1 MIFRLQKNLAFSN
14 IPKRNVSLKNTID
27 FRFGADFTPAP
38 NNIKPFSIS
47 PPKPTFPNNDKDRHY
62 VVQRIGTVV
71 HTNSSFKF
79 AGTISNYKN
88 ISSPVNFSF
97 KPTETAENL
106 NIFAAAWQSSI
117 IGVPHSWN
125 FHSFATTSGIDSQQ
139 FGKPGLRNDTS
150 YIKPN
155 GYESVLYGRPTVFNL
170 DKYVYPSAWQSSVVP
185 KPERAINKNRPIRPV
200 GYVATSFGGS
210 LVYNSA
216 FEIKVGGW
224 QSSEVSKSAIIANK
238 NKPLLPQSFVA
249 TSMGYPKAHN
259 SDQHI
264 KASGWQSS
272 RLDGAANVFN
282 HYKNIYPQSFTSSS
296 FGSAIAHNKT
306 SVIGA
311 KGWQVSA
318 VGTPEQVVNYNK
330 TLLPSSF
337 RSSQAGTPL
346 VYNLTQY
353 RYLNGFDASSYGVA
367 YLMGGVKYLTPQGYD
382 ASGFGKAGL
391 INTTAD
397 QTAKPTGINSLV
409 MPAPSVSP
417 RMLYPTGIASPVL
430 GRPDVRDPAIKPMG
444 ELHTSYGTPTV
455 WFHTRPLSPNGIL
468 SYQSGY
474 PRVADPTQF
483 AYPPSLLT
491 SAIFGDTAIRNLS
504 FKVSV
509 PAIFDGGFSDY
520 TTLTNSN
527 RYYKPSGINSLVIG
541 AASITNKTPSIFV
554 DGINP
559 YDVGTPA
566 IGHAIRTV
574 VPTGFD
580 HLLFG
585 RAVLTKTPELK
596 TIGHQSSV
604 VGQAWI
610 SHKNRTIDLIQK
622 GISSFKAG
630 EPTVWYGQRPVKTLG
645 WQTASYG
652 NPTLTHEVRQ
662 VLGQGFKRDA
672 YGMPWVSFGT
682 RRLEPVGIYKDFPS
696 NHMVGGTQTIKPA
709 GYEATLWGE
718 RIIPESQSIQ
728 PLGFS
733 GLWGTATVDLHT
745 KYIAPVGYISVGH
758 QPADRWGDITV
769 YNKLQYIVQEFDV
782 NSGLVPPKW
791 SDWTAIANRNIQMNV
806 TGFANQR
813 FGYSQID
820 NNATPLLPNG
830 IEPPAI
836 TIGMISHGVR
846 AVTPEAIEAPPIST
860 WGVVH
865 NGARVI
871 APLGHTHTQWGND
884 GTVVNTR
891 REYRNVGR
899 IDSLETGT
907 PMIAYR
913 IRTIDIEPRYSIA
926 PPQINL
932 PTIDLYTRYVGFN
945 GYETVKYGLPSLSIH
960 FNIIGPSWRYRDDF
974 GESVVRNVTPEL
986 QAGAFDSQEFGR
998 ASIRTQWRHVQ
1009 AQGDTATLFG
1019 SAMIADTKQQIGLR
1033 GWQDSIISQ
1042 LHTVTKTGTPPYTT
1056 QNIWLQNE
1064 SNPSADGFG
1073 IEPTSKP
1080 SEPGLNQNVLYARG
1094 FIATKFGEAV
1104 VSSNNLYIEIGI
1116 STVNIPVNSATIVE
1130 NRVRAISPEGID
1142 NTIRITD
1149 EHMVTPFYIKPSS
1162 FNHPGDYSSFSQGD
1176 KFGHPR
1182 VDNRHRQIYPRGHQS
1197 SNVGYNARVELHTRY
1212 IIPPTIRG
1220 FAMGFPE
1227 IPFTPKTIDIKDYGF
1242 NSEQHGRASIDY
1254 PPYIGPQ
1261 TIGAKGLNS
1270 FNTGTSRVELLH
1282 RNITASGRDSLAMG
1296 RSISNDTPYMWQ
1308 GLRVGEF
1315 VPMSIG
1321 AGDTSLFGDTAI
1333 GLRVR
1338 EIPVEGFVA
1347 FRSEYEPARFKDRMK
1362 VIGSLTN
1369 NPLTQGVTA
1378 VGIGSEAMGNPSIK
1392 PAQHFIRPDGNSD
1405 QFRKGAF

>member
-1 MIFRLQKNLAFSN
+1 MSDYMPPAGNVITLDFKGELYTPPLGNVVALDFSTQTGPVGETQYLFPTTIASQSIGSPSLINSREYVSPVGVNLSEYGKPAL
-14 IPKRNVSLKNTID
+14 RNNTIIV
-27 FRFGADFTPAP
+27 GA
-38 NNIKPFSIS
+38 
-47 PPKPTFPNNDKDRHY
+47 R
-62 VVQRIGTVV
+62 
-71 HTNSSFKF
+71 
-79 AGTISNYKN
+79 
-88 ISSPVNFSF
+88 
-97 KPTETAENL
+97 
-106 NIFAAAWQSSI
+106 
-117 IGVPHSWN
+117 
-125 FHSFATTSGIDSQQ
+125 
-139 FGKPGLRNDTS
+139 
-150 YIKPN
+150 
-155 GYESVLYGRPTVFNL
+155 
-170 DKYVYPSAWQSSVVP
+170 
-185 KPERAINKNRPIRPV
+185 
-200 GYVATSFGGS
+200 
-210 LVYNSA
+210 
-216 FEIKVGGW
+216 GW
-224 QSSEVSKSAIIANK
+224 QSSAVGRPPSVVSYFK
-238 NKPLLPQSFVA
+238 
-249 TSMGYPKAHN
+249 
-259 SDQHI
+259 D
-264 KASGWQSS
+264 
-272 RLDGAANVFN
+272 
-282 HYKNIYPQSFTSSS
+282 IYP
-296 FGSAIAHNKT
+296 
-306 SVIGA
+306 
-311 KGWQVSA
+311 
-318 VGTPEQVVNYNK
+318 
-330 TLLPSSF
+330 PSIDSNLYG
-337 RSSQAGTPL
+337 RPL

-353 RYLNGFDASSYGVA
+353 RTMRGFDASEYGKP
-367 YLMGGVKYLTPQGYD
+367 YLMGGVKYLSPRGYD
-382 ASGFGKAGL
+382 ASDFGKISL
-391 INTTAD
+391 VNTTAN
-397 QTAKPTGINSLV
+397 QEAKPKGIDSLA
-409 MPAPSVSP
+409 MPAPNVSP
-417 RMLYPTGIASPVL
+417 RMLYPTGIASPAL
-430 GRPDVRDPAIKPMG
+430 GRPDVRDPAIKPLG
-444 ELHTSYGTPTV
+444 ELHTSYGVPTV
-455 WFHTRPLSPNGIL
+455 WFHTRPLSPNGML

-541 AASITNKTPSIFV
+541 AVSIINKTPSIFV
-554 DGINP
+554 DGIKP

-585 RAVLTKTPELK
+585 RAVLTKTPE
-596 TIGHQSSV
+596 IFPRGHQSSAI
-604 VGQAWI
+604 GQSWI

-622 GISSFKAG
+622 GINSFKAG
-630 EPTVWYGQRPVKTLG
+630 EPTVWYGQRPISSKS
-645 WQTASYG
+645 WQSGRYG
-652 NPTLTHEVRQ
+652 QAVLTHEVRE

-672 YGMPWVSFGT
+672 YGIPWVSFGT

-728 PLGFS
+728 PLGFRES
-733 GLWGTATVDLHT
+733 WGNATVDLHT
-745 KYIAPVGYISVGH
+745 KYIAPVGYISVGQ

-806 TGFANQR
+806 TGFASQR

-871 APLGHTHTQWGND
+871 APLGHDHTQWGND

-960 FNIIGPSWRYRDDF
+960 FNIIGPSWSHRDDF

-986 QAGAFDSQEFGR
+986 LVGAFDSQEFGR

-1019 SAMIADTKQQIGLR
+1019 SAMIADTKQQIALR

-1064 SNPSADGFG
+1064 SRPWLDGFG
-1073 IEPTSKP
+1073 IKPTSSP
-1080 SEPGLNQNVLYARG
+1080 SSPGLNQNVLYARG
-1094 FIATKFGEAV
+1094 FIATRFGEAI
-1104 VSSNNLYIEIGI
+1104 VSSNNLYIDYGI
-1116 STVNIPVNSATIVE
+1116 SIKNFGAGTSIKNQ
-1130 NRVRAISPEGID
+1130 NRFIDVTGID
-1142 NTIRITD
+1142 NTIKTGD
-1149 EHMVTPFYIKPSS
+1149 ELMVTPFYVKPRS
-1162 FNHPGDYSSFSQGD
+1162 FNQPRDSWTFNSDD
-1176 KFGHPR
+1176 KFGNTR
-1182 VDNRHRQIYPRGHQS
+1182 TTNQHRTIYPLGHS
-1197 SNVGYNARVELHTRY
+1197 SSRVGSNARAELQTRY
-1212 IIPPTIRG
+1212 IEPPTIRG

-1227 IPFTPKTIDIKDYGF
+1227 IPFTPKTIDVKDYGF
-1242 NSEQHGRASIDY
+1242 NSEQYGRATVER
-1254 PPYIGPQ
+1254 PPYTGPQ
-1261 TIGAKGLNS
+1261 TIVGRG
-1270 FNTGTSRVELLH
+1270 FNNQAYGITRVELLH
-1282 RNITASGRDSLAMG
+1282 RNIIASGRDSLTMG

-1321 AGDTSLFGDTAI
+1321 AGDTSVFGDTRI

-1347 FRSEYEPARFKDRMK
+1347 FRSEYEPVRFKDRMK
-1362 VIGSLTN
+1362 VTRSN
-1369 NPLTQGVTA
+1369 NSAEDNLTQSINA
-1378 VGIGSEAMGNPSIK
+1378 MGINSEAIGAIETK
-1392 PAQHFIRPDGNSD
+1392 WGQQFIRPDGNSD
-1405 QFRKGAF
+1405 QFRKGGYHA

>member
-1 MIFRLQKNLAFSN
+1 MGIYAPPSYNEINMILRGGYTPPLSYGYNIIVGTAGLYSYLPPYYQNINAVLKSGYTPPLSYNYHVTIEKKLAETTPAVEQFILN
-14 IPKRNVSLKNTID
+14 TGDIPPNEIPENTKVYNKTTILSSIGGFLSEQVSAGNAVYQRQFVSLGYTKHRITSHALLLRDPSYNPDINYRHVNLYEHGISTLFSKPTIRNKNETISSVSLYDQLTVGGASNVYLSNTIA
-27 FRFGADFTPAP
+27 R
-38 NNIKPFSIS
+38 
-47 PPKPTFPNNDKDRHY
+47 PK
-62 VVQRIGTVV
+62 
-71 HTNSSFKF
+71 
-79 AGTISNYKN
+79 
-88 ISSPVNFSF
+88 
-97 KPTETAENL
+97 
-106 NIFAAAWQSSI
+106 
-117 IGVPHSWN
+117 
-125 FHSFATTSGIDSQQ
+125 
-139 FGKPGLRNDTS
+139 
-150 YIKPN
+150 
-155 GYESVLYGRPTVFNL
+155 
-170 DKYVYPSAWQSSVVP
+170 
-185 KPERAINKNRPIRPV
+185 
-200 GYVATSFGGS
+200 
-210 LVYNSA
+210 
-216 FEIKVGGW
+216 GW
-224 QSSEVSKSAIIANK
+224 QSSEVGRFASVVNNNK
-238 NKPLLPQSFVA
+238 NISPHSWV
-249 TSMGYPKAHN
+249 
-259 SDQHI
+259 
-264 KASGWQSS
+264 
-272 RLDGAANVFN
+272 
-282 HYKNIYPQSFTSSS
+282 
-296 FGSAIAHNKT
+296 
-306 SVIGA
+306 
-311 KGWQVSA
+311 
-318 VGTPEQVVNYNK
+318 
-330 TLLPSSF
+330 
-337 RSSQAGTPL
+337 SSQAGTPL

-353 RYLNGFDASSYGVA
+353 RYLSGFDASRYGVA
-367 YLMGGVKYLTPQGYD
+367 YLMGGVKYLTLYGISSN
-382 ASGFGKAGL
+382 AFGPAVVT
-391 INTTAD
+391 NTTAD
-397 QTAKPTGINSLV
+397 QTARPTGINSLV
-409 MPAPSVSP
+409 VPSPSVSP
-417 RMLYPTGIASPVL
+417 RMIAPTGISAPILSK
-430 GRPDVRDPAIKPMG
+430 PDVRDPAIKPLG
-444 ELHTSYGTPTV
+444 ETHTSYGVPTV

-527 RYYKPSGINSLVIG
+527 RYYNPSGINSLAIG

-554 DGINP
+554 DGIKP

-585 RAVLTKTPELK
+585 RAVLTKTPE
-596 TIGHQSSV
+596 IFPRGHQSSAI
-604 VGQAWI
+604 GQSWI

-622 GISSFKAG
+622 GINSFKAG
-630 EPTVWYGQRPVKTLG
+630 EPTVWYGQRPVRTVG
-645 WQTASYG
+645 WQAASYG
-652 NPTLTHEVRQ
+652 SPILTHEVRE

-672 YGMPWVSFGT
+672 YGIPWVSFGT
-682 RRLEPVGIYKDFPS
+682 RRLDPVGIYKDFPS

-728 PLGFS
+728 PLGFRES
-733 GLWGTATVDLHT
+733 WGNATVDLHT
-745 KYIAPVGYISVGH
+745 KYIAPVGYISVGQ

-791 SDWTAIANRNIQMNV
+791 SEWTAIANRNIQMNV
-806 TGFANQR
+806 TGFASQR

-846 AVTPEAIEAPPIST
+846 AVTPEAIEAPLIST

-865 NGARVI
+865 NDARVI
-871 APLGHTHTQWGND
+871 APLGHAHTQCGDD

-932 PTIDLYTRYVGFN
+932 PTIDLYTRYVSFR
-945 GYETVKYGLPSLSIH
+945 GYETTKYGLPSLSIH
-960 FNIIGPSWRYRDDF
+960 FNIIGPSWRHRDDF
-974 GESVVRNVTPEL
+974 GESVVRNLTPEL
-986 QAGAFDSQEFGR
+986 LVGAFDSQEFGR

-1064 SNPSADGFG
+1064 SQPWLDGFG
-1073 IEPTSKP
+1073 IKPTSEP
-1080 SEPGLNQNVLYARG
+1080 SRPGLNQNVLYARG
-1094 FIATKFGEAV
+1094 FIATKFGEAI
-1104 VSSNNLYIEIGI
+1104 VSSNNLYIDIGI
-1116 STVNIPVNSATIVE
+1116 YIKNFGAGTSIKNQNRFIDVAGMDYSITVSKDL
-1130 NRVRAISPEGID
+1130 R
-1142 NTIRITD
+1142 
-1149 EHMVTPFYIKPSS
+1149 VTPFYIEPDS
-1162 FNHPGDYSSFSQGD
+1162 FNHPYDRWTFNGDN
-1176 KFGHPR
+1176 KFGR
-1182 VDNRHRQIYPRGHQS
+1182 TVVTNQHRAIYPRGHSS
-1197 SNVGYNARVELHTRY
+1197 SNVGYGGRVVLYTRY
-1212 IIPPTIRG
+1212 VEPPTIRG

-1227 IPFTPKTIDIKDYGF
+1227 IPFTPKTIDVTDYGF
-1242 NSEQHGRASIDY
+1242 DSARYGSATVER
-1254 PPYIGPQ
+1254 PPYTGPQ
-1261 TIGAKGLNS
+1261 DIKGRGFNS
-1270 FNTGTSRVELLH
+1270 LSISSNHRVELLH
-1282 RNITASGRDSLAMG
+1282 RELLAVGSNHLRMG

-1315 VPMSIG
+1315 VPMSIS
-1321 AGDTSLFGDTAI
+1321 AGDTSVFGDTRI

-1378 VGIGSEAMGNPSIK
+1378 VGISSEEMGSVGIK
-1392 PAQHFIRPDGNSD
+1392 LGQHFITPDGNAD
-1405 QFRKGAF
+1405 QFRKSGYSAEFGAPTISG

>member
-1 MIFRLQKNLAFSN
+1 MGTYAPPFYNELDRVIKGGYTPPLSYGLTLILISDGLYSYLPSDYQNITAILKLGYVPPLSYGVTVVLERVLDDDVPAVEQFVFNAGGFDSLVVGGSNQVYQRQFISIGYPKRRNTSNATLSYNANYIGSTRYRKIDLYEHGISTLFSN
-14 IPKRNVSLKNTID
+14 PTVDNGNRAISGAGLRDQSSFGNANNVYLSNTI
-27 FRFGADFTPAP
+27 A
-38 NNIKPFSIS
+38 KPI
-47 PPKPTFPNNDKDRHY
+47 
-62 VVQRIGTVV
+62 
-71 HTNSSFKF
+71 
-79 AGTISNYKN
+79 
-88 ISSPVNFSF
+88 
-97 KPTETAENL
+97 
-106 NIFAAAWQSSI
+106 
-117 IGVPHSWN
+117 
-125 FHSFATTSGIDSQQ
+125 
-139 FGKPGLRNDTS
+139 
-150 YIKPN
+150 
-155 GYESVLYGRPTVFNL
+155 
-170 DKYVYPSAWQSSVVP
+170 
-185 KPERAINKNRPIRPV
+185 
-200 GYVATSFGGS
+200 
-210 LVYNSA
+210 
-216 FEIKVGGW
+216 GW
-224 QSSEVSKSAIIANK
+224 QSSNLGNLATVINK
-238 NKPLLPQSFVA
+238 NKNAYPTSFDASLYGKPL
-249 TSMGYPKAHN
+249 
-259 SDQHI
+259 I
-264 KASGWQSS
+264 
-272 RLDGAANVFN
+272 
-282 HYKNIYPQSFTSSS
+282 
-296 FGSAIAHNKT
+296 
-306 SVIGA
+306 
-311 KGWQVSA
+311 
-318 VGTPEQVVNYNK
+318 
-330 TLLPSSF
+330 
-337 RSSQAGTPL
+337 
-346 VYNLTQY
+346 YNLTQY
-353 RYLNGFDASSYGVA
+353 RYLAGYDASRYGNA
-367 YLMGGVKYLTPQGYD
+367 YLMGGVKYLSPRGYD
-382 ASGFGKAGL
+382 ASSFGKIEL
-391 INTTAD
+391 LNTTAN
-397 QTAKPTGINSLV
+397 QEAKPKGIDSLS

-417 RMLYPTGIASPVL
+417 RMLYPTGIASPLL

-520 TTLTNSN
+520 VTLTNSN
-527 RYYKPSGINSLVIG
+527 RYYKPSGINSLAIG
-541 AASITNKTPSIFV
+541 AASITNKTPSVFV
-554 DGINP
+554 ESIKPFDT
-559 YDVGTPA
+559 GTPA
-566 IGHAIRTV
+566 IGHAIRFV
-574 VPTGFD
+574 APTGFD

-604 VGQAWI
+604 IGQAWI

-630 EPTVWYGQRPVKTLG
+630 ELTTWYGQRPVKTLG

-652 NPTLTHEVRQ
+652 NPTLTHEVRE

-672 YGMPWVSFGT
+672 YGIPWVSFGT
-682 RRLEPVGIYKDFPS
+682 RSIEPTGIYKDFPS

-728 PLGFS
+728 PLGFRE
-733 GLWGTATVDLHT
+733 LWGNATVDLHT
-745 KYIAPVGYISVGH
+745 KYIAPVGYISVGQ

-806 TGFANQR
+806 TGFASQR

-820 NNATPLLPNG
+820 NNATPLLPAG
-830 IEPPAI
+830 IEPPPI
-836 TIGMISHGVR
+836 TIGMISHGIR
-846 AVTPEAIEAPPIST
+846 AIAPEAIEAPPISA

-865 NGARVI
+865 NGARVL
-871 APLGHTHTQWGND
+871 APLSHAHTQWGND

-932 PTIDLYTRYVGFN
+932 PTIDLYTRYVSFR
-945 GYETVKYGLPSLSIH
+945 GYETTKYGLPSLSIH
-960 FNIIGPSWRYRDDF
+960 FNIIGPSWRHRDDF
-974 GESVVRNVTPEL
+974 GESVVRNLTPEL
-986 QAGAFDSQEFGR
+986 LVGAFDSQEFGR

-1033 GWQDSIISQ
+1033 GWQDSVISQ

-1064 SNPSADGFG
+1064 SNPSNDGFG
-1073 IEPTSKP
+1073 IKPTSKP
-1080 SEPGLNQNVLYARG
+1080 SSPGLNQNVIYHRG
-1094 FIATKFGEAV
+1094 HNSQKFGETFV
-1104 VSSNNLYIEIGI
+1104 YSNNLLIDIGI
-1116 STVNIPVNSATIVE
+1116 STVNIPTNSPTRIE
-1130 NRVRAISPEGID
+1130 NRSRELKPESID
-1142 NTIRITD
+1142 NTIVVGKKHR
-1149 EHMVTPFYIKPSS
+1149 VSPSYIRPMG
-1162 FNHPGDYSSFSQGD
+1162 FNHPEEKRGSDNY
-1176 KFGHPR
+1176 KFGR
-1182 VDNRHRQIYPRGHQS
+1182 TVVTNQHRAIYQHGNSS
-1197 SNVGYNARVELHTRY
+1197 SNVSYGARVELQTRY

-1227 IPFTPKTIDIKDYGF
+1227 IPFTPKTIDVKDYGF
-1242 NSEQHGRASIDY
+1242 NSEQHGRATIDY
-1254 PPYIGPQ
+1254 PPYTGPQ
-1261 TIGAKGLNS
+1261 TIGAKGVNS
-1270 FNTGTSRVELLH
+1270 FNAGTSRVELFIRTVLAAG
-1282 RNITASGRDSLAMG
+1282 RNSLAMG
-1296 RSISNDTPYMWQ
+1296 KSLSNDTPYMWQ
-1308 GLRVGEF
+1308 GLRIGEF

-1321 AGDTSLFGDTAI
+1321 AGDTSVFGDTAI

-1338 EIPVEGFVA
+1338 EIPLEGFVA

-1378 VGIGSEAMGNPSIK
+1378 GGIDSQAMGNPSIK

>member
-1 MIFRLQKNLAFSN
+1 MSDYMPPAGNVITLDFKGEPYTPPLGNVVALDFSTQTG
-14 IPKRNVSLKNTID
+14 PV
-27 FRFGADFTPAP
+27 GATQYLFPA
-38 NNIKPFSIS
+38 
-47 PPKPTFPNNDKDRHY
+47 
-62 VVQRIGTVV
+62 
-71 HTNSSFKF
+71 
-79 AGTISNYKN
+79 A
-88 ISSPVNFSF
+88 
-97 KPTETAENL
+97 
-106 NIFAAAWQSSI
+106 
-117 IGVPHSWN
+117 
-125 FHSFATTSGIDSQQ
+125 IDSQSIGSPSLINSREYVSPVGVHASEY
-139 FGKPGLRNDTS
+139 GKPALRNNT
-150 YIKPN
+150 I
-155 GYESVLYGRPTVFNL
+155 
-170 DKYVYPSAWQSSVVP
+170 
-185 KPERAINKNRPIRPV
+185 IV
-200 GYVATSFGGS
+200 GAR
-210 LVYNSA
+210 
-216 FEIKVGGW
+216 GW
-224 QSSEVSKSAIIANK
+224 QSSAVGRPPSVISYFK
-238 NKPLLPQSFVA
+238 
-249 TSMGYPKAHN
+249 
-259 SDQHI
+259 D
-264 KASGWQSS
+264 
-272 RLDGAANVFN
+272 
-282 HYKNIYPQSFTSSS
+282 IYP
-296 FGSAIAHNKT
+296 
-306 SVIGA
+306 
-311 KGWQVSA
+311 
-318 VGTPEQVVNYNK
+318 
-330 TLLPSSF
+330 PSIDSNLYG
-337 RSSQAGTPL
+337 RPL

-353 RYLNGFDASSYGVA
+353 RTMRGFDASEYGKP
-367 YLMGGVKYLTPQGYD
+367 YLMGGVKYLLPRGYD
-382 ASGFGKAGL
+382 ASDFGKISL
-391 INTTAD
+391 VNTTAN
-397 QTAKPTGINSLV
+397 QEAKPKGIDSLAI
-409 MPAPSVSP
+409 PAPSVSP

-430 GRPDVRDPAIKPMG
+430 GRPDVRDPAVKPIG
-444 ELHTSYGTPTV
+444 ELHTSYGVPTV

-527 RYYKPSGINSLVIG
+527 RYYKPSGINSLAIG
-541 AASITNKTPSIFV
+541 VASITNKTPSIFV
-554 DGINP
+554 DGIKP
-559 YDVGTPA
+559 YDVGMPA

-652 NPTLTHEVRQ
+652 RPTLTHEVRE

-672 YGMPWVSFGT
+672 YGIPWVSFGT

-709 GYEATLWGE
+709 GYKATLWGE

-728 PLGFS
+728 PLGFRES
-733 GLWGTATVDLHT
+733 WGTATVDLHT
-745 KYIAPVGYISVGH
+745 KYVAPVGYISVGQ

-769 YNKLQYIVQEFDV
+769 YNKLQYIIQEFDI

-791 SDWTAIANRNIQMNV
+791 SGWTAIANRNIQMNV
-806 TGFANQR
+806 TGFASQR

-836 TIGMISHGVR
+836 TIGMISHGIR
-846 AVTPEAIEAPPIST
+846 AIAPEAMEAPPMST

-871 APLGHTHTQWGND
+871 APLGHVCTQWGND

-932 PTIDLYTRYVGFN
+932 PTIDLHTRYVSFR
-945 GYETVKYGLPSLSIH
+945 GYETTKYGLPSLSIH
-960 FNIIGPSWRYRDDF
+960 FNIIGPSWRHRDDF
-974 GESVVRNVTPEL
+974 GESVVRNLTPEL
-986 QAGAFDSQEFGR
+986 LAGAFDSQEFGR

-1033 GWQDSIISQ
+1033 GWQDSAISQ

-1064 SNPSADGFG
+1064 SDPSKDGFG
-1073 IEPTSKP
+1073 IKPTSKP
-1080 SEPGLNQNVLYARG
+1080 SNPGLNQNVLYARS
-1094 FIATKFGEAV
+1094 FVATKLGEATLH
-1104 VSSNNLYIEIGI
+1104 SNNLYIDIGI
-1116 STVNIPVNSATIVE
+1116 SIKNFGTGTSVRNQ
-1130 NRVRAISPEGID
+1130 NRYLDVVGID
-1142 NTIRITD
+1142 NTIKTGD
-1149 EHMVTPFYIKPSS
+1149 ELMVTPFYIKPRS
-1162 FNHPGDYSSFSQGD
+1162 FNYPGDYGSFSQGN
-1176 KFGHPR
+1176 KFGHT
-1182 VDNRHRQIYPRGHQS
+1182 VVTNQHRAIYPRGHQS
-1197 SNVGYNARVELHTRY
+1197 SNVGYNAKAELQTRY
-1212 IIPPTIRG
+1212 IEPPTIRG

-1227 IPFTPKTIDIKDYGF
+1227 IPFTPKTIDMKDYGF

-1254 PPYIGPQ
+1254 PPYTGPQ
-1261 TIGAKGLNS
+1261 TVAPRGINNLSMSSN
-1270 FNTGTSRVELLH
+1270 NRVELLH
-1282 RNITASGRDSLAMG
+1282 REVNTKGRDSLAMG

-1321 AGDTSLFGDTAI
+1321 AGDTSVFGETRI

-1338 EIPVEGFVA
+1338 EIPVEGFIA

-1362 VIGSLTN
+1362 VTRSNNQAEDSLI
-1369 NPLTQGVTA
+1369 QAISA
-1378 VGIGSEAMGNPSIK
+1378 VGISSESMGAVEVK
-1392 PAQHFIRPDGNSD
+1392 WGQQFIRPDGNSD
-1405 QFRKGAF
+1405 QFRKGGYHA

>member
-1 MIFRLQKNLAFSN
+1 MSDYIPPAGNVITLDFKGELYTPPLGNVVALDFSTQTGPVGETQYLFPTAIASQSIGSPSLINSREYVSPVGVNLSEYGKPAL
-14 IPKRNVSLKNTID
+14 RNNTIIV
-27 FRFGADFTPAP
+27 GA
-38 NNIKPFSIS
+38 
-47 PPKPTFPNNDKDRHY
+47 R
-62 VVQRIGTVV
+62 
-71 HTNSSFKF
+71 
-79 AGTISNYKN
+79 
-88 ISSPVNFSF
+88 
-97 KPTETAENL
+97 
-106 NIFAAAWQSSI
+106 
-117 IGVPHSWN
+117 
-125 FHSFATTSGIDSQQ
+125 
-139 FGKPGLRNDTS
+139 
-150 YIKPN
+150 
-155 GYESVLYGRPTVFNL
+155 
-170 DKYVYPSAWQSSVVP
+170 
-185 KPERAINKNRPIRPV
+185 
-200 GYVATSFGGS
+200 
-210 LVYNSA
+210 
-216 FEIKVGGW
+216 GW
-224 QSSEVSKSAIIANK
+224 QSSAVGRPPSVISYFK
-238 NKPLLPQSFVA
+238 
-249 TSMGYPKAHN
+249 
-259 SDQHI
+259 D
-264 KASGWQSS
+264 
-272 RLDGAANVFN
+272 
-282 HYKNIYPQSFTSSS
+282 IYP
-296 FGSAIAHNKT
+296 
-306 SVIGA
+306 
-311 KGWQVSA
+311 
-318 VGTPEQVVNYNK
+318 
-330 TLLPSSF
+330 PSIDSNLY
-337 RSSQAGTPL
+337 GKPL

-353 RYLNGFDASSYGVA
+353 RTMRGFDASQYGKP
-367 YLMGGVKYLTPQGYD
+367 YLMGGVKYLSPRGYD
-382 ASGFGKAGL
+382 ASVFGKTQA

-397 QTAKPTGINSLV
+397 QTAKPAGINSLAIS
-409 MPAPSVSP
+409 APNVSP
-417 RMLYPTGIASPVL
+417 RILYPSGFYNNGVYTNGKYETIKF
-430 GRPDVRDPAIKPMG
+430 GTPDVRDPAIKPIG
-444 ELHTSYGTPTV
+444 ETHTTYGTTTV

-520 TTLTNSN
+520 ATLTNSN
-527 RYYKPSGINSLVIG
+527 RYYKPSGINSLAIG
-541 AASITNKTPSIFV
+541 AASIINKTPSIFV
-554 DGINP
+554 DGIKP
-559 YDVGTPA
+559 YDVGMPA
-566 IGHAIRTV
+566 IGYAIRTV

-585 RAVLTKTPELK
+585 RAVLTKTPE
-596 TIGHQSSV
+596 IFPRGHQSSV
-604 VGQAWI
+604 IGQAWI

-630 EPTVWYGQRPVKTLG
+630 ELTVWYGQRPVKTLG

-652 NPTLTHEVRQ
+652 NPILTHEVRE
-662 VLGQGFKRDA
+662 VSGQGFNRDA
-672 YGMPWVSFGT
+672 YGIPWVSFGT

-728 PLGFS
+728 PLGFRES
-733 GLWGTATVDLHT
+733 WGTAAVDLYT
-745 KYIAPVGYISVGH
+745 KYIAPVGYISVGQ

-806 TGFANQR
+806 TGFASQR

-871 APLGHTHTQWGND
+871 APLGRTHTQWGND

-907 PMIAYR
+907 PMISYR

-932 PTIDLYTRYVGFN
+932 PTIDLYTKYIGFN

-960 FNIIGPSWRYRDDF
+960 FNIIGPSWSHRDDF

-986 QAGAFDSQEFGR
+986 QVGAFDSQEFGR

-1064 SNPSADGFG
+1064 SKPWLDGFG
-1073 IEPTSKP
+1073 IKPTSEP
-1080 SEPGLNQNVLYARG
+1080 SKVGLNQNVLYARS
-1094 FIATKFGEAV
+1094 FVATKFGEAI

-1149 EHMVTPFYIKPSS
+1149 DHMVTPFYVEPRS
-1162 FNHPGDYSSFSQGD
+1162 FNYAGDYSSFSQGR
-1176 KFGHPR
+1176 KFGQPR

-1197 SNVGYNARVELHTRY
+1197 SNVGYNARAELQTRY

-1220 FAMGFPE
+1220 FAMGYPE
-1227 IPFTPKTIDIKDYGF
+1227 IPFTPKTIDVKDYGF
-1242 NSEQHGRASIDY
+1242 DSAHYGSATVER
-1254 PPYIGPQ
+1254 PPYTGPQ
-1261 TIGAKGLNS
+1261 TVGVKGFNSQSIGAD
-1270 FNTGTSRVELLH
+1270 RVELLH

-1296 RSISNDTPYMWQ
+1296 RSIGNDTPYMWQ

-1321 AGDTSLFGDTAI
+1321 AGDTSVFGDTVI

-1362 VIGSLTN
+1362 VTRSNDQAEDSLIQAIG
-1369 NPLTQGVTA
+1369 A
-1378 VGIGSEAMGNPSIK
+1378 VGIRSEAMGAVEVK
-1392 PAQHFIRPDGNSD
+1392 WGQQFIRPDGNSD
-1405 QFRKGAF
+1405 QFRKGGYHA

>member
-1 MIFRLQKNLAFSN
+1 MTYAPPSLSLVVVLSQQVQAPSLPLDVTLASSV
-14 IPKRNVSLKNTID
+14 IRINVNG
-27 FRFGADFTPAP
+27 F
-38 NNIKPFSIS
+38 N
-47 PPKPTFPNNDKDRHY
+47 
-62 VVQRIGTVV
+62 
-71 HTNSSFKF
+71 
-79 AGTISNYKN
+79 AGTTSTGAQISNLNRYVGATGFN
-88 ISSPVNFSF
+88 SESISSPSISLE
-97 KPTETAENL
+97 KPTPTDLGVVILERRDVYPGFIWGVVLRPKGEVNTDITLSSYGFNSQSIGDNAFLE
-106 NIFAAAWQSSI
+106 SSI
-117 IGVPHSWN
+117 RSV
-125 FHSFATTSGIDSQQ
+125 FVSGIEPKFALGIPSIKNNNALVHVRGFNAGAYGNADVVN
-139 FGKPGLRNDTS
+139 RNQRITTQ
-150 YIKPN
+150 
-155 GYESVLYGRPTVFNL
+155 G
-170 DKYVYPSAWQSSVVP
+170 
-185 KPERAINKNRPIRPV
+185 
-200 GYVATSFGGS
+200 
-210 LVYNSA
+210 
-216 FEIKVGGW
+216 
-224 QSSEVSKSAIIANK
+224 
-238 NKPLLPQSFVA
+238 FVA
-249 TSMGYPKAHN
+249 TKIGNHLTYNLM
-259 SDQHI
+259 QFI
-264 KASGWQSS
+264 KAS
-272 RLDGAANVFN
+272 AFN
-282 HYKNIYPQSFTSSS
+282 S
-296 FGSAIAHNKT
+296 
-306 SVIGA
+306 
-311 KGWQVSA
+311 
-318 VGTPEQVVNYNK
+318 
-330 TLLPSSF
+330 
-337 RSSQAGTPL
+337 
-346 VYNLTQY
+346 
-353 RYLNGFDASSYGVA
+353 SSYGTA
-367 YLMGGVKYLTPQGYD
+367 YLIGGVRWLYAYGIGSL
-382 ASGFGKAGL
+382 GFGEISV
-391 INTTAD
+391 INTTAN
-397 QTAKPTGINSLV
+397 QTAKPKGINSLA
-409 MPAPSVSP
+409 MPAPNVSP

-430 GRPDVRDPAIKPMG
+430 GRPDVRDPAIKPIG
-444 ELHTSYGTPTV
+444 ELHTSYGVPTV

-527 RYYKPSGINSLVIG
+527 RYYKPSGINSLAIG
-541 AASITNKTPSIFV
+541 AASIINKTPSIFV
-554 DGINP
+554 DGIKP

-585 RAVLTKTPELK
+585 RAVLTKTPE
-596 TIGHQSSV
+596 IFPRGHQSSV
-604 VGQAWI
+604 IGQAWI
-610 SHKNRTIDLIQK
+610 SHKNRAIDLIQK

-630 EPTVWYGQRPVKTLG
+630 ELTVWYGQRPVKTPG

-652 NPTLTHEVRQ
+652 NPTLTHEVRE
-662 VLGQGFKRDA
+662 VLGQGFKRGA
-672 YGMPWVSFGT
+672 YGIPWVSFGT
-682 RRLEPVGIYKDFPS
+682 RSIEPTGIYKDFPS

-728 PLGFS
+728 PLGFRES
-733 GLWGTATVDLHT
+733 WGTATVDLHT
-745 KYIAPVGYISVGH
+745 KYIAPVGYISVGQ

-791 SDWTAIANRNIQMNV
+791 SEWTAIANRNIQMSV
-806 TGFANQR
+806 TGFASQR

-846 AVTPEAIEAPPIST
+846 VVTPEAIEAPHIST

-871 APLGHTHTQWGND
+871 APLGHAHTQCGDD

-913 IRTIDIEPRYSIA
+913 IRTIDIESRYSIA

-932 PTIDLYTRYVGFN
+932 PTIDLYTRYVSFR
-945 GYETVKYGLPSLSIH
+945 GYETTKYGLPSLSIH
-960 FNIIGPSWRYRDDF
+960 FNIIGPSWRHRDDF

-986 QAGAFDSQEFGR
+986 LVGAFDSQEFGR

-1033 GWQDSIISQ
+1033 GWQDSVISQ

-1064 SNPSADGFG
+1064 SKPWLDGFG
-1073 IEPTSKP
+1073 IKPTSEP
-1080 SEPGLNQNVLYARG
+1080 SRPGLNQNVLYARS
-1094 FIATKFGEAV
+1094 FVATKFGEAI
-1104 VSSNNLYIEIGI
+1104 VSSNNLYIDIGI
-1116 STVNIPVNSATIVE
+1116 SIKNFGTGTSVRNQ
-1130 NRVRAISPEGID
+1130 NRFIDVTGID
-1142 NTIRITD
+1142 NTIKTGD
-1149 EHMVTPFYIKPSS
+1149 ELMVTPFYIRPRS
-1162 FNHPGDYSSFSQGD
+1162 FNQPYDSWEFSISD
-1176 KFGHPR
+1176 KFGR
-1182 VDNRHRQIYPRGHQS
+1182 TVVTNQHRAIYPRGHS
-1197 SNVGYNARVELHTRY
+1197 SSSVGSNARAELQTRY

-1227 IPFTPKTIDIKDYGF
+1227 IPFTPKTINLNDYGF
-1242 NSEQHGRASIDY
+1242 DSARYGSATVER
-1254 PPYIGPQ
+1254 PPYTGPQ
-1261 TIGAKGLNS
+1261 TVGARG
-1270 FNTGTSRVELLH
+1270 FNNQAFGVDRVELLH
-1282 RNITASGRDSLAMG
+1282 RNVTASGHDSLRMG
-1296 RSISNDTPYMWQ
+1296 TRLANDKPYMWQ

-1321 AGDTSLFGDTAI
+1321 AGDTSVFGDTAI

-1378 VGIGSEAMGNPSIK
+1378 GGISSEEMGSVGIKLG
-1392 PAQHFIRPDGNSD
+1392 QHFITPDGNAD
-1405 QFRKGAF
+1405 QFRKSGYSAEFGAPTISG

>member
-1 MIFRLQKNLAFSN
+1 MSDYIPPAGNVITLDFKGEAYTPPLGNVVALDFSTQTGPVGETQYLFPTAIASQSIGSPSLINSREYVSPVGVNLSEYGTPAL
-14 IPKRNVSLKNTID
+14 RNNTI
-27 FRFGADFTPAP
+27 
-38 NNIKPFSIS
+38 I
-47 PPKPTFPNNDKDRHY
+47 
-62 VVQRIGTVV
+62 V
-71 HTNSSFKF
+71 
-79 AGTISNYKN
+79 
-88 ISSPVNFSF
+88 
-97 KPTETAENL
+97 
-106 NIFAAAWQSSI
+106 
-117 IGVPHSWN
+117 
-125 FHSFATTSGIDSQQ
+125 
-139 FGKPGLRNDTS
+139 
-150 YIKPN
+150 
-155 GYESVLYGRPTVFNL
+155 
-170 DKYVYPSAWQSSVVP
+170 
-185 KPERAINKNRPIRPV
+185 
-200 GYVATSFGGS
+200 
-210 LVYNSA
+210 
-216 FEIKVGGW
+216 
-224 QSSEVSKSAIIANK
+224 
-238 NKPLLPQSFVA
+238 
-249 TSMGYPKAHN
+249 
-259 SDQHI
+259 
-264 KASGWQSS
+264 
-272 RLDGAANVFN
+272 
-282 HYKNIYPQSFTSSS
+282 
-296 FGSAIAHNKT
+296 
-306 SVIGA
+306 GA
-311 KGWQVSA
+311 KGWQSSA
-318 VGTPEQVVNYNK
+318 VGRP
-330 TLLPSSF
+330 PSVISYF
-337 RSSQAGTPL
+337 KDIYPPSINSSLYGRPL

-353 RYLNGFDASSYGVA
+353 RTMRGFDASEYGRP
-367 YLMGGVKYLTPQGYD
+367 YLIGGVKYLTP
-382 ASGFGKAGL
+382 SSINSNVFGPL
-391 INTTAD
+391 VVTNTTAD
-397 QTAKPTGINSLV
+397 QTARPAGINSLV
-409 MPAPSVSP
+409 VPAPSVSP
-417 RMLYPTGIASPVL
+417 RMIAPSSISAPTL
-430 GRPDVRDPAIKPMG
+430 GKPDVRDPAIKPLG
-444 ELHTSYGTPTV
+444 ERHTSYGLPTV

-468 SYQSGY
+468 SYESGY

-483 AYPPSLLT
+483 VQAPSLLT

-509 PAIFDGGFSDY
+509 PSIYDGAFSDY

-527 RYYKPSGINSLVIG
+527 RYYKPTGINSLAIG

-554 DGINP
+554 EGIKP
-559 YDVGTPA
+559 YDTGTPA
-566 IGHAIRTV
+566 IGHAIRFV

-585 RAVLTKTPELK
+585 RTVLTKTPELK
-596 TIGHQSSV
+596 TIGHQSSAI
-604 VGQAWI
+604 GQSWI
-610 SHKNRTIDLIQK
+610 SHKDRNIDLIQK
-622 GISSFKAG
+622 GIDSFKAG
-630 EPTVWYGQRPVKTLG
+630 SVTVWYGQRPVKTLG

-652 NPTLTHEVRQ
+652 SPILTHEVRE

-672 YGMPWVSFGT
+672 YGIPWVSFGT

-696 NHMVGGTQTIKPA
+696 NHMVGGTQTIKPV

-728 PLGFS
+728 PLGFRE
-733 GLWGTATVDLHT
+733 LWGIATVDLHT
-745 KYIAPVGYISVGH
+745 NYIAPVGYISVGQ

-806 TGFANQR
+806 TGFASQR

-830 IEPPAI
+830 IEPPPI

-871 APLGHTHTQWGND
+871 APLGHAHTQWGND

-960 FNIIGPSWRYRDDF
+960 FNIIGPSWRHRDDF

-986 QAGAFDSQEFGR
+986 QVGAFDSQEFGR

-1064 SNPSADGFG
+1064 SNPNKDGFG
-1073 IEPTSKP
+1073 IKPTSEP
-1080 SEPGLNQNVLYARG
+1080 SRPGLNQNVLYARS
-1094 FIATKFGEAV
+1094 FVATKFGEAI
-1104 VSSNNLYIEIGI
+1104 VSSNNLYIDIGI
-1116 STVNIPVNSATIVE
+1116 SIKNFGTGTSIKNQ
-1130 NRVRAISPEGID
+1130 NRIIDVAGID
-1142 NTIRITD
+1142 NSIVVSRD
-1149 EHMVTPFYIKPSS
+1149 HGVTPFYIRPRS
-1162 FNHPGDYSSFSQGD
+1162 FNQAYDGWEFGNDD
-1176 KFGHPR
+1176 KFG
-1182 VDNRHRQIYPRGHQS
+1182 VTEVTNQHRTIYPRGHTS
-1197 SNVGYNARVELHTRY
+1197 SNVGNGAKAELQTRY

-1242 NSEQHGRASIDY
+1242 DSAAYGTAVVAP
-1254 PPYIGPQ
+1254 PPYTGPQ
-1261 TIGAKGLNS
+1261 TIAARG
-1270 FNTGTSRVELLH
+1270 FNNQAFGIDRVELLH

-1308 GLRVGEF
+1308 GLRIGEF

-1321 AGDTSLFGDTAI
+1321 AGDTSVFGATAI

-1338 EIPVEGFVA
+1338 EIQLEGFVA
-1347 FRSEYEPARFKDRMK
+1347 FRSEYEPIKFKERMRVSRSSNQSSDR
-1362 VIGSLTN
+1362 
-1369 NPLTQGVTA
+1369 LTQGIDA
-1378 VGIGSEAMGNPSIK
+1378 LGINSQAMGTIGIK
-1392 PAQHFIRPDGNSD
+1392 WGQHFIRPDGNAD
-1405 QFRKGAF
+1405 QFRKSSYSAEFGAPTISG

>member
-1 MIFRLQKNLAFSN
+1 MTYTPPQGNLVELSFDGVDYSAPQGNLVALDFSEVGAVVGDTQYILPPPIDSFVAGTTDIILRYRPIDLTDGISQTEVGKPLVYN
-14 IPKRNVSLKNTID
+14 YNTI
-27 FRFGADFTPAP
+27 A
-38 NNIKPFSIS
+38 KP
-47 PPKPTFPNNDKDRHY
+47 K
-62 VVQRIGTVV
+62 G
-71 HTNSSFKF
+71 
-79 AGTISNYKN
+79 
-88 ISSPVNFSF
+88 
-97 KPTETAENL
+97 
-106 NIFAAAWQSSI
+106 WQSSI
-117 IGVPHSWN
+117 VPRPASVVN
-125 FHSFATTSGIDSQQ
+125 Q
-139 FGKPGLRNDTS
+139 FKEIYPPS
-150 YIKPN
+150 IPSAAK
-155 GYESVLYGRPTVFNL
+155 YGR
-170 DKYVYPSAWQSSVVP
+170 
-185 KPERAINKNRPIRPV
+185 
-200 GYVATSFGGS
+200 
-210 LVYNSA
+210 
-216 FEIKVGGW
+216 
-224 QSSEVSKSAIIANK
+224 
-238 NKPLLPQSFVA
+238 
-249 TSMGYPKAHN
+249 
-259 SDQHI
+259 
-264 KASGWQSS
+264 
-272 RLDGAANVFN
+272 
-282 HYKNIYPQSFTSSS
+282 
-296 FGSAIAHNKT
+296 
-306 SVIGA
+306 
-311 KGWQVSA
+311 
-318 VGTPEQVVNYNK
+318 
-330 TLLPSSF
+330 
-337 RSSQAGTPL
+337 PL
-346 VYNLTQY
+346 VYNLRQFI
-353 RYLNGFDASSYGVA
+353 RASGHNSATHGRA
-367 YLMGGVKYLTPQGYD
+367 YLQGGVKWLYPVGIYSQAIGSLYLV
-382 ASGFGKAGL
+382 
-391 INTTAD
+391 NTTAN
-397 QTAKPTGINSLV
+397 QTARPAGINSLV
-409 MPAPSVSP
+409 MPPPSVSP
-417 RMLYPTGIASPVL
+417 RMLYPAGIANPAL
-430 GRPDVRDPAIKPMG
+430 GRPDVRDPSIKPIG
-444 ELHTSYGTPTV
+444 ELHTSYGVPTV
-455 WFHTRPLSPNGIL
+455 WFHTRPLSPSGIL

-483 AYPPSLLT
+483 IDPPSLLT

-520 TTLTNSN
+520 ATLTNSN
-527 RYYKPSGINSLVIG
+527 RYYKPSGINSLAIG

-554 DGINP
+554 DGIKP

-566 IGHAIRTV
+566 IGHAIRFV
-574 VPTGFD
+574 QPTGFD

-585 RAVLTKTPELK
+585 RAVLTKTPE
-596 TIGHQSSV
+596 IFPRGHQSSAI
-604 VGQAWI
+604 GQSWI

-622 GISSFKAG
+622 GINSFKAG
-630 EPTVWYGQRPVKTLG
+630 EPTVWYGQRPIKTKG

-652 NPTLTHEVRQ
+652 SPTLTHEVRE

-672 YGMPWVSFGT
+672 YGIPWVSFGT

-718 RIIPESQSIQ
+718 RIIPISQSVQ
-728 PLGFS
+728 PLGFRES
-733 GLWGTATVDLHT
+733 WGAATVDLHT
-745 KYIAPVGYISVGH
+745 KYIAPVGYISVGQ

-791 SDWTAIANRNIQMNV
+791 SEWTAIANRNIQMNV
-806 TGFANQR
+806 TGFASQR

-836 TIGMISHGVR
+836 TIGMISHGIR
-846 AVTPEAIEAPPIST
+846 AIAPEAIEAPPIST

-932 PTIDLYTRYVGFN
+932 PTIDLYTRYVSFR
-945 GYETVKYGLPSLSIH
+945 GYETTKYGLPSLSIH
-960 FNIIGPSWRYRDDF
+960 FNIIGPSWRHRDDF
-974 GESVVRNVTPEL
+974 GESVVRNLTPEL
-986 QAGAFDSQEFGR
+986 LVGAFDSQEFGR

-1064 SNPSADGFG
+1064 SNPSKDGFG
-1073 IEPTSKP
+1073 IKPTSEP
-1080 SEPGLNQNVLYARG
+1080 SRPGLNQNVIYHRG
-1094 FIATKFGEAV
+1094 HNSQKFGEATLH
-1104 VSSNNLYIEIGI
+1104 SNNLYIDIGI
-1116 STVNIPVNSATIVE
+1116 SIKNFGTGTSVKNQ
-1130 NRVRAISPEGID
+1130 NRFIDVAGID
-1142 NTIRITD
+1142 NTIKTGD
-1149 EHMVTPFYIKPSS
+1149 ELMVTPFYIKPRS
-1162 FNHPGDYSSFSQGD
+1162 FNQPGDYDSFSQGN
-1176 KFGHPR
+1176 KFGEA
-1182 VDNRHRQIYPRGHQS
+1182 VVTNQHRTIYPYAHS
-1197 SNVGYNARVELHTRY
+1197 SSSVGYGVEVDLQTRY
-1212 IIPPTIRG
+1212 IAPPTIRG

-1227 IPFTPKTIDIKDYGF
+1227 IPFTTKTIDIKDYGF
-1242 NSEQHGRASIDY
+1242 DSAAYGTAVVAP
-1254 PPYIGPQ
+1254 PPYTGPQ
-1261 TIGAKGLNS
+1261 TIAARG
-1270 FNTGTSRVELLH
+1270 FNNQAFGIDRVELLH

-1321 AGDTSLFGDTAI
+1321 AGDTSVFGDTVI

-1347 FRSEYEPARFKDRMK
+1347 FRSEYEPSRFKDRMK

-1378 VGIGSEAMGNPSIK
+1378 GGIDSEAMGNPSIK